1 MACSR
6 YLWESF
12 KESEWRPKN
21 FRGDEG
27 DRVDCEREIDGDEVD
42 EVDVEVFECSELVLE
57 FRLYEHR
64 EVESCLDSW
73 PWWCECVF
81 PIATNTIPLLM

>member
-1 MACSR
+1 M
-6 YLWESF
+6 
-12 KESEWRPKN
+12 
-21 FRGDEG
+21 
-27 DRVDCEREIDGDEVD
+27 DCEREIDGDEVD

-73 PWWCECVF
+73 P
-81 PIATNTIPLLM
+81 